1 MNENQRKKL
10 PIGIQ
15 SFINIRTDGGYYYAD
30 KTNLALQLANEGTY
44 YFLSRPRRFGKSLFV
59 DTLRC
64 LFEGRQELFQG
75 LAAENKWD
83 WSKKHPVIRF
93 DFSAGPLASPA
104 ALQVRIQESM
114 RLNRLNLDIVKPES
128 FSEVNYGEDFN
139 ALIMQAHAKY
149 GQKAVVLIDEYD
161 KPILDHL
168 AEPET
173 AKTMREMLKALYST
187 IKGADEHLQFVFIT
201 GVSKFSK
208 VSLFSGLN
216 NLTDITLEP
225 EFSAI
230 CGYTDNDIDTVFAP
244 ELKGL
249 DRQRIKDYY
258 NGYNWLGE
266 GVYNPFD
273 VLQLFRKR
281 TFDNHWEETGST
293 SFLMEQI
300 AKRDIFSPDVDKIFA
315 SEDLISSFDVD
326 DIPIEALM
334 FQTGYLTI
342 KSKIELPALTEYELC
357 YPNLEVKASVNR
369 LMARYLMGDK
379 RAVGNNASALYRA
392 LLANDFNQLRQ
403 VFQRFFSSI
412 PFHWY
417 TTSKL
422 TQYEGYYASIVYSH
436 FAGLGLDVQA
446 EDTTNMGRLDMV
458 VRFNHCIYLFEFK
471 VLELTPKGSALAQIK
486 QMKYADKF
494 KDGHTPIYLIGVEFS
509 KTDRNIVGFE
519 VELVGA

>member
-342 KSKIELPALTEYELC
+342 KSKIELPALT
-357 YPNLEVKASVNR
+357 
-369 LMARYLMGDK
+369 
-379 RAVGNNASALYRA
+379 
-392 LLANDFNQLRQ
+392 
-403 VFQRFFSSI
+403 
-412 PFHWY
+412 
-417 TTSKL
+417 
-422 TQYEGYYASIVYSH
+422 
-436 FAGLGLDVQA
+436 
-446 EDTTNMGRLDMV
+446 
-458 VRFNHCIYLFEFK
+458 
-471 VLELTPKGSALAQIK
+471 
-486 QMKYADKF
+486 
-494 KDGHTPIYLIGVEFS
+494 
-509 KTDRNIVGFE
+509 
-519 VELVGA
+519 